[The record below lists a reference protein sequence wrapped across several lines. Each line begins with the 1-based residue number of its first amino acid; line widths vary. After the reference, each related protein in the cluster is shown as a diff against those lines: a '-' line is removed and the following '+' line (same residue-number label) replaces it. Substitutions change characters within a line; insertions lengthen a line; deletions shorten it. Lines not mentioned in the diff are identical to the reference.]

1 MLKYPHFNSKMNS
14 LKEICKLIESTRNT
28 NSPIVIGEDFL
39 SVWLIENRILSLAV
53 EGERFFIW
61 FSLYLVLAHKN
72 FYQGNI
78 DQSQYCEKIKT
89 IVEFISEK
97 ISNDEIRALWNMQ
110 FNKSMSLVDNLYTII
125 GSAATRFNSDQLDYL
140 LAQISQTW
148 NDPSFKLHDKLVGL
162 LRFIG
167 RDAKMNKILYKVISF
182 QIRAHSKLFFFFFFP
197 F

>member
-1 MLKYPHFNSKMNS
+1 MPL
-14 LKEICKLIESTRNT
+14 
-28 NSPIVIGEDFL
+28 
-39 SVWLIENRILSLAV
+39 
-53 EGERFFIW
+53 
-61 FSLYLVLAHKN
+61 
-72 FYQGNI
+72 
-78 DQSQYCEKIKT
+78 SQYCEKIKT

-148 NDPSFKLHDKLVGL
+148 NDPSFKLHHKLVGL

-167 RDAKMNKILYKVISF
+167 RDAKMNKILYKVNPF
-182 QIRAHSKLFFFFFFP
+182 LIRTHSNHSS
-197 F
+197 